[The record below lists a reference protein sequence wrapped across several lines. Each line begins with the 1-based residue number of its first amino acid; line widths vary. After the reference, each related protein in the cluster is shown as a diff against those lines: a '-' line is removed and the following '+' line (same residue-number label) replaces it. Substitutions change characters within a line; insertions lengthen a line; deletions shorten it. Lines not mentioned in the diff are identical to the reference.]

1 MDNSH
6 FLYNS
11 KRVQSLICKFG
22 NIEANKIIISSKMY
36 KKYYLE
42 NDQITS
48 VNDFFKYLKSIKYW
62 KLDEKDIPLHI
73 YEFVY
78 MNRLRIYTIKLK
90 KYKELQYIWSIRV
103 DDDNNYE
110 KSVMDHCA
118 HMGYLNCIKIIS
130 DRLYPYDCGT
140 YSRAAFYGHIEC
152 LQYLFEFKTFLKK
165 NIKFDES
172 VMWAAIDGGYT
183 DCINYI
189 VNNSNCIDF
198 I

>member
-6 FLYNS
+6 FLYSS
-11 KRVQSLICKFG
+11 KRVQSLIDKFG
-22 NIEANKIIISSKMY
+22 NIEANKIITSSKMY

-110 KSVMDHCA
+110 KSVMDYCA
-118 HMGYLNCIKIIS
+118 HMGYLNCIKILS
-130 DRLYPYDCGT
+130 DRFYPYDCGT
-140 YSRAAFYGHIEC
+140 YSRAAFYGHTEC

-172 VMWAAIDGGYT
+172 VMWAAVDGGYT

-189 VNNSNCIDF
+189 VNNSNCVYF